1 VLPVLLAG
9 ASAVV
14 WGAADFCG
22 GVASLRG
29 KASLRDRALIVAVLA
44 HVCALPAILP
54 FLFWVPGR
62 LNASAML
69 WGAAAGLGSLA
80 GIIALN
86 LGLASGSMATVAPVA
101 AVTAAL
107 VPLAGGMLVGDRPGF
122 GATVGAAAAVGAILL
137 VSGAWPTTE
146 ARQQVWRRRLAEA
159 FRARLLA
166 LAAAD
171 GESSGAASA
180 SRAAAKV
187 TAVGVSGSG
196 GVSRNGGAAAK
207 VTAGGVALVAAARV
221 TVGGASGKGG
231 VAAKVT
237 AGGVAARVA
246 GDGAAG
252 NGGVALLAAARV
264 TAGGLALRPAAP
276 REATAKASGS
286 GSGLRRDPRPVP
298 LSRPARPT
306 AGPTARRIFGGGG
319 RPGAPRRYGG
329 MTPQVLALALAS
341 GVAFGLFFLMLGQAG
356 KEAGM
361 WPLIA
366 DKAVSVG
373 LGLLVLR
380 GCGIVNVTVSRGV
393 FVLGALAG
401 SFDAIATA
409 LYLMSSHAGHV
420 SIVAPI
426 AALYPASTV
435 VLALI
440 FNKER
445 LRPVQCAGLGLAGVA
460 LMLVAS

>member
-1 VLPVLLAG
+1 MWQSLRVLPVLLAG

-44 HVCALPAILP
+44 HACAVPIILP

-62 LNASAML
+62 LSASAML

-80 GIIALN
+80 GIVALN

-107 VPLAGGMLVGDRPGF
+107 VPLGGGLLAGDRPGL
-122 GATVGAAAAVGAILL
+122 ATTVGGAAAVGAILL
-137 VSGAWPTTE
+137 VSGAWPT
-146 ARQQVWRRRLAEA
+146 
-159 FRARLLA
+159 
-166 LAAAD
+166 AD
-171 GESSGAASA
+171 GHARSGTEGRRSGLW
-180 SRAAAKV
+180 RNRR
-187 TAVGVSGSG
+187 TAP
-196 GVSRNGGAAAK
+196 AP
-207 VTAGGVALVAAARV
+207 
-221 TVGGASGKGG
+221 
-231 VAAKVT
+231 
-237 AGGVAARVA
+237 
-246 GDGAAG
+246 AAG
-252 NGGVALLAAARV
+252 
-264 TAGGLALRPAAP
+264 
-276 REATAKASGS
+276 
-286 GSGLRRDPRPVP
+286 
-298 LSRPARPT
+298 
-306 AGPTARRIFGGGG
+306 ARR
-319 RPGAPRRYGG
+319 YVG
-329 MTPQVLALALAS
+329 MTPQVLALALGS
-341 GVAFGLFFLMLGQAG
+341 GVAFGLFFLLLGQAG

-380 GCGIVNVTVSRGV
+380 GCGIVSVSISRS
-393 FVLGALAG
+393 VLLLAALAG

-409 LYLMSSHAGHV
+409 LYLMSSHNGQV

-445 LRPVQCAGLGLAGVA
+445 LRLVQCAGLGLAGVA

>member
-9 ASAVV
+9 ASALV

-44 HVCALPAILP
+44 HVCALPAIVP

-62 LNASAML
+62 LTGPAMF
-69 WGAAAGLGSLA
+69 WGGAAGLASLA
-80 GIIALN
+80 GIVALN
-86 LGLASGSMATVAPVA
+86 LGLASGAMATVAPVA

-107 VPLAGGMLVGDRPGF
+107 VPLAGGLLTGDRP
-122 GATVGAAAAVGAILL
+122 AVAAVVGAFAAVGAIVL
-137 VSGAWPTTE
+137 VSGAWPS
-146 ARQQVWRRRLAEA
+146 RRLSPEGP
-159 FRARLLA
+159 ARLA
-166 LAAAD
+166 PAAV
-171 GESSGAASA
+171 
-180 SRAAAKV
+180 RAAGRKPAPGRKPELGSKPRPRM
-187 TAVGVSGSG
+187 AGDRGLWRVSGP
-196 GVSRNGGAAAK
+196 V
-207 VTAGGVALVAAARV
+207 
-221 TVGGASGKGG
+221 KGPQG
-231 VAAKVT
+231 T
-237 AGGVAARVA
+237 
-246 GDGAAG
+246 
-252 NGGVALLAAARV
+252 
-264 TAGGLALRPAAP
+264 
-276 REATAKASGS
+276 
-286 GSGLRRDPRPVP
+286 
-298 LSRPARPT
+298 
-306 AGPTARRIFGGGG
+306 
-319 RPGAPRRYGG
+319 
-329 MTPQVLALALAS
+329 MTPQVLVLALAS
-341 GVAFGLFFLMLGQAG
+341 GVAFGLFFLLLGRAG

-373 LGLLVLR
+373 LGLAVLR
-380 GCGIVNVTVSRGV
+380 ACGAAGVSVSREV

-409 LYLMSSHAGHV
+409 LYLMSSHHGQV

-445 LRPVQCAGLGLAGVA
+445 LRLVQCAGLGLAGVA